1 VYKGIPTH
9 SRLPRSIA
17 DDVVLVALCGVNEGW
32 VINRDGLPMIPVGLD
47 AAVAGAYLIEL
58 ELSSLIERRGAEIV
72 TTQRQSHPDVD
83 LAALAQRIAAERRAR
98 SAWWWIKH
106 ITDRQPHLRQLERLR
121 RLRLVAEYENL
132 VRGVFG
138 KRPVKYCFAPDWGSE
153 GPVMELLTAAVRG
166 QKSDARTV
174 GLLALLC
181 AADLH
186 DWFMPED
193 ATIKRR
199 LEDLVR
205 NHWIA
210 NPVADFRWRQLLP
223 PPF

>member
-1 VYKGIPTH
+1 
-9 SRLPRSIA
+9 
-17 DDVVLVALCGVNEGW
+17 
-32 VINRDGLPMIPVGLD
+32 
-47 AAVAGAYLIEL
+47 VAGAYLTEL

-72 TTQRQSHPDVD
+72 TTQRRSHPDAD
-83 LAALAQRIAAERRAR
+83 LASLAQRIAAECRAR
-98 SAWWWIKH
+98 SAYWWIEH
-106 ITDRQPHLRQLERLR
+106 IADQQPHLRQLERLR
-121 RLRLVAEYENL
+121 RQRLVAEYENR
-132 VRGVFG
+132 VRGFLG
-138 KRPVKYCFAPDWGSE
+138 RRRVKYCFAPDWGSE
-153 GPVMELLTAAVRG
+153 ALEMELLAAAVRG
-166 QKSDARTV
+166 QKSDERTI

-186 DWFMPED
+186 QWFSPKD

-210 NPVADFRWRQLLP
+210 NPVANLRWRQLLP